1 MPNKKQLET
10 AKLFM
15 QRAEPLMAKLREANN
30 PEIATM
36 ERDDMEL
43 AIVNCINSRNG
54 RWRLT
59 APDYRKF
66 PESELLWKLVKFHRG
81 NGNLWGFP
89 WFADK
94 TKRDQLD
101 TLALLLLGNN
111 SNAVKNWQRVLG

>member
-15 QRAEPLMAKLREANN
+15 QRVEPLMAKLREANN

-36 ERDDMEL
+36 ERDEMEM

-94 TKRDQLD
+94 VKRDQLD

>member
-15 QRAEPLMAKLREANN
+15 QRVEPLMAKLREANN

-36 ERDDMEL
+36 ERDEMEL

-94 TKRDQLD
+94 VKRDQLD

>member
-15 QRAEPLMAKLREANN
+15 QRVEPLMAKLREANN

-36 ERDDMEL
+36 ERDEMEL

-54 RWRLT
+54 RWRKT

-94 TKRDQLD
+94 VKRDQLD

-111 SNAVKNWQRVLG
+111 SNAVKNWQRVLS

>member
-15 QRAEPLMAKLREANN
+15 QRVEPLMAKLRAANN

-36 ERDDMEL
+36 ESDDMEL

-54 RWRLT
+54 RWRKT
-59 APDYRKF
+59 APDYRKY

-94 TKRDQLD
+94 VKRDQLD

-111 SNAVKNWQRVLG
+111 SSAVKNWQRVLG

>member
-94 TKRDQLD
+94 VKRDQLD

-111 SNAVKNWQRVLG
+111 SNAVKNWQRVLS

>member
-54 RWRLT
+54 R
-59 APDYRKF
+59 
-66 PESELLWKLVKFHRG
+66 
-81 NGNLWGFP
+81 
-89 WFADK
+89 
-94 TKRDQLD
+94 
-101 TLALLLLGNN
+101 
-111 SNAVKNWQRVLG
+111 

>member
-94 TKRDQLD
+94 VKRDQLD

>member
-15 QRAEPLMAKLREANN
+15 QRVEPLMAKLREANN

-36 ERDDMEL
+36 ERDEMEL

-54 RWRLT
+54 HWRKT
-59 APDYRKF
+59 APDYRKY

-94 TKRDQLD
+94 VKRDQLD

-111 SNAVKNWQRVLG
+111 SNAVKNWQRVLS